1 MPSLMSRFSRSMGG
15 LFPRWGGH
23 GGQSTLTLLLPGS
36 SYDYEQEAGDLW
48 RNSVVALS
56 LGWLSDRFCKPPL
69 RVSRIT
75 RGGEYAPLPRHP
87 LVDLWSKPS
96 AHFMRRNVE
105 TAIALSIKCDG
116 NGYLHKVR
124 NAGGKG
130 PVKELWWVPHFR
142 CSPTW
147 TENSGAFVD
156 GYDVTVDG
164 EVMPVPF
171 EDIIHFRY
179 GIDPRNERLGLAP
192 LKSQLREV
200 CTVNEESSYTAA
212 LLRNS
217 AVPGLMVVP
226 DDEGLRPSKEDAE
239 RIKERILAGFGKDQ
253 RGSSVVLG
261 GKYKVVP
268 VGFSPEQLKLDVLP
282 QAAVS
287 RVAASLG
294 VAPMSLGLPDPGK
307 TYANLEE
314 ANRSS
319 WSTIQ
324 AIQDV
329 IAETLRW
336 NMLPELNTDPYTHVV
351 EYDYSNVSELQ
362 ESLDLLHARVRED
375 FKAKIITKN
384 EARDVIGF
392 DPVPDGDDF
401 AADAPPPML
410 PNGKPGQKPPTQ
422 EDDEEE
428 APMNGTAKAWRY

>member
-1 MPSLMSRFSRSMGG
+1 MFGMNTLRRKLTG
-15 LFPRWGGH
+15 LYPRWGGH
-23 GGQSTLTLLLPGS
+23 GGGSMLTMLLPGS

-56 LGWLSDRFCKPPL
+56 LGWLSDRFCKPPI
-69 RVSRIT
+69 RVSRIA
-75 RGGEYAPLPRHP
+75 RGGEFSPLPRHP
-87 LVDLWSKPS
+87 LVDLWSKPN
-96 AHFMRRNVE
+96 AHFLRRNIE
-105 TAIALSIKCDG
+105 TAAALSIKCDG
-116 NGYLHKVR
+116 NGYIQKVR
-124 NAGGKG
+124 NGAGQ
-130 PVKELWWVPHFR
+130 VVELWWVPHFQ
-142 CSPTW
+142 CAPTW
-147 TENSGAFVD
+147 PDGGTEFIT
-156 GYDVTVDG
+156 GYEITVDG
-164 EVMPVPF
+164 ENIPVPS

-179 GIDPRNERLGLAP
+179 GIDPRNVRLGLAP

-282 QAAVS
+282 QSAMS

-294 VAPMSLGLPDPGK
+294 VALMSVNLPDPGK

-324 AIQDV
+324 AIQDLM
-329 IAETLRW
+329 AETLRW
-336 NMLPELNTDPYTHVV
+336 SLLPEFGTDPYTHVV
-351 EYDYSNVSELQ
+351 EYDYSNVTELQ

-375 FKAKIITKN
+375 YKAKLITKN
-384 EARDVIGF
+384 EGRDVLGF

-401 AADAPPPML
+401 AADAPPPMM
-410 PNGKPGQKPPTQ
+410 PGQKPGEKPQ
-422 EDDEEE
+422 GKPPKEE
-428 APMNGTAKAWRY
+428 ALNGNAKGWRY

>member
-1 MPSLMSRFSRSMGG
+1 MPSLMSRFSRSIGG

-23 GGQSTLTLLLPGS
+23 GGGSQLTMLLPGS
-36 SYDYEQEAGDLW
+36 SYDYEQECGDLW

-56 LGWLSDRFCKPPL
+56 LGWLSDRFCKPPI

-87 LVDLWSKPS
+87 LVDLWSKPN

-130 PVKELWWVPHFR
+130 QVVELWWVPHFQ
-142 CSPTW
+142 CAPTW
-147 TENSGAFVD
+147 PDGGAEFIT
-156 GYDVTVDG
+156 GYEVTVDG
-164 EVMPVPF
+164 ENVPVAA

-179 GIDPRNERLGLAP
+179 GIDPRNVRLGLAP

-226 DDEGLRPSKEDAE
+226 DSDELRPSKEDAE

-324 AIQDV
+324 AIQDI

-336 NMLPELNTDPYTHVV
+336 NMLPEYGTDPYTHVV
-351 EYDYSNVSELQ
+351 EYDYSNVQELQ

-375 FKAKIITKN
+375 YKAKLITKN
-384 EARDVIGF
+384 EGRDILGF

-401 AADAPPPML
+401 AADAAPAML
-410 PNGKPGQKPPTQ
+410 PGMNGKPAPRGKP
-422 EDDEEE
+422 EEE
-428 APMNGTAKAWRY
+428 PSNGLAKGWRY